1 MKLRSIICASAVA
14 AAMAAS
20 ATTTVTGTKT
30 FARLPVSSTFES
42 TIIALPF
49 RGCGEAE
56 MEIYVTN
63 LVQTTNLT
71 DGDTLLWKN
80 ASGNWLGWEF
90 NGTAWQAIRTANQ
103 TAYNAGV
110 PAEETAIPCGQ
121 ACWLNRSNAA
131 TQPVFY
137 LYGEVNASKR
147 SVEVAAGT
155 GTKPI
160 YTIVGY
166 PYEAAPL
173 DLATWTGGEEGDTIL
188 VPEAGNNFGYKE
200 YRRGAS
206 KWQVS
211 TATTTTKTNPRTG
224 KTTTV
229 VTGYTYADTT
239 DTIAAG
245 LGFMY
250 GRLADTAATLTWD

>member
-1 MKLRSIICASAVA
+1 MKLRSIIFASAVA

-20 ATTTVTGTKT
+20 ATTVNGGNT

-49 RGCGEAE
+49 SGCGEDQ
-56 MEIYVTN
+56 MQIYVTN

-80 ASGNWLGWEF
+80 SSGTWYAWEF
-90 NGTAWQAIRTANQ
+90 NGTAWAAVRSATVNGSSVTTPAN
-103 TAYNAGV
+103 
-110 PAEETAIPCGQ
+110 ETAIPCGQ
-121 ACWLNRSNAA
+121 ACWLNRQNTAS
-131 TQPVFY
+131 VFY
-137 LYGEVNASKR
+137 LYGQVNASKR

-155 GTKPI
+155 DTQPT

-166 PYEAAPL
+166 PNEAAPL
-173 DLATWTGGEEGDTIL
+173 SLATWTGGEEGDTIL
-188 VPEAGNNFGYKE
+188 VPQAGNNFGYKE

-211 TATTTTKTNPRTG
+211 TPTTTTKTNPRTG

-229 VTGYTYADTT
+229 VTGYTYEDTS

-250 GRLADTAATLTWD
+250 GRLANSALTLNWN

>member
-1 MKLRSIICASAVA
+1 MKLRSIICASAAA
-14 AAMAAS
+14 AAMVAS
-20 ATTTVTGTKT
+20 ATTVNGGNT
-30 FARLPVSSTFES
+30 FARLPGSSTFES

-49 RGCGEAE
+49 SGCGEDQ
-56 MEIYVTN
+56 MQIYVTN

-80 ASGNWLGWEF
+80 ASGDWIGWEF
-90 NGTAWQAIRTANQ
+90 DGTKWVAIRTANQ
-103 TAYNAGV
+103 TAYNAGQ
-110 PAEETAIPCGQ
+110 PANETAIPCGQ

-131 TQPVFY
+131 TKPVFY
-137 LYGEVNASKR
+137 LYGQVNTSKR

-155 GTKPI
+155 GTQPT

-173 DLATWTGGEEGDTIL
+173 DLATWTGGNEGDTIL
-188 VPEAGNNFGYKE
+188 VPESGNNFGYKE

-211 TATTTTKTNPRTG
+211 TPTKTKKTNPRTG

-229 VTGYTYADTT
+229 VTGYTYEDTS

-250 GRLADTAATLTWD
+250 GRLANSALTLNWN

>member
-1 MKLRSIICASAVA
+1 MKFRSLICISAIA
-14 AAMAAS
+14 AAS
-20 ATTTVTGTKT
+20 AAFALNGTNT
-30 FARLPVSSTFES
+30 FARLKVNSSFSS

-49 RGCGEAE
+49 SGCGEAE

-63 LVQTTNLT
+63 LVQTTNLST
-71 DGDTLLWKN
+71 GDTLLWKN
-80 ASGNWLGWEF
+80 ASGDWLGWEF
-90 NGTAWQAIRTANQ
+90 DGTKWAAISTANQ
-103 TAYNAGV
+103 TTYNAGC

-121 ACWLNRSNAA
+121 ACWLNRSSTTN
-131 TQPVFY
+131 PFY
-137 LYGEVNASKR
+137 LYGQVNNSKR
-147 SVEVAAGT
+147 SVSVTRGT
-155 GTKPI
+155 GTKPT

-173 DLATWTGGEEGDTIL
+173 NLATWTGGEEGDTIL
-188 VPEAGNNFGYKE
+188 VPESGNNFGYKE

-211 TATTTTKTNPRTG
+211 TPTTETRTNPRTG

-229 VTGYTYADTT
+229 VTGYTYTDTT

-250 GRLADTAATLTWD
+250 GRLANSDLTLNWN